1 MTDWS
6 PPGGAPQGPAGPYPP
21 GYNVPPQGGYP
32 YPGQWGPYGRPYR
45 PIFVPARPSNGVAA
59 AALVLGITS
68 IVFCWWGLLTLLQV
82 TLAIVFGSVGIS
94 KANRG
99 ASNKGLA
106 VAGLVL
112 GLVGLVIYFF
122 VGLFSLGLGWLI

>member
-1 MTDWS
+1 
-6 PPGGAPQGPAGPYPP
+6 
-21 GYNVPPQGGYP
+21 
-32 YPGQWGPYGRPYR
+32 
-45 PIFVPARPSNGVAA
+45 
-59 AALVLGITS
+59 
-68 IVFCWWGLLTLLQV
+68 V